1 MNMERAKELNDRTQY
16 FVIPDYSVIIHQQ
29 GQTIKLTGEEIARLH
44 MDVSTQPEAVDVKIP
59 GIGLGGDE
67 NNLQKV

>member
-1 MNMERAKELNDRTQY
+1 MEHAKKLDHRTRY
-16 FVIPDYSVIIHQQ
+16 TIIPNYSAVVHQEPD
-29 GQTIKLTGEEIARLH
+29 QTVVLTAEAIAKLH

-59 GIGLGGDE
+59 GLGLGGDE